1 HLLLAR
7 PGTYDVVVSEPSNP
21 WISDVSSLFTRE
33 FLELGKSRL
42 KPGGVWSQWLQLY
55 GLDGADL
62 RSLLRTYA
70 EVYPHVLVYVTPDRS
85 DLVLLGSEAP
95 LAVDAASSRLHAYP
109 ALTAE
114 LSRIGLRSQAA
125 LSSLLLMDRAAVI
138 ALAGD
143 AELNTDDNM
152 LIEYSAP
159 LHMHRD
165 TRAENF
171 ELLVRHAGLSGGLA
185 YAR

>member
-1 HLLLAR
+1 M
-7 PGTYDVVVSEPSNP
+7 
-21 WISDVSSLFTRE
+21 
-33 FLELGKSRL
+33 
-42 KPGGVWSQWLQLY
+42 WSQWLQLY

-95 LAVDAASSRLHAYP
+95 LAVDESASARLQAYP

-114 LSRIGLRSQAA
+114 LSRIGILSQAA
-125 LSSLLLMDRAAVI
+125 LSSLLLMDRPAVL

-143 AELNTDDNM
+143 AALNTDDNM
-152 LIEYSAP
+152 RIEHSAP
-159 LHMHRD
+159 LHMYRD

-171 ELLVRHAGLSGGLA
+171 ELLARHAGLSAGLA
-185 YAR
+185 FAR